1 MNVGH
6 KKNTL
11 NYKSIFIKIFLLY
24 LFTINLSYSEGT
36 KIGSITEIDG
46 EVIAITED
54 GDERILDVYDEIY
67 LKDEILIG
75 ESSSATIQF
84 DDNTTIVMKE
94 LTSLNVSEFEKS
106 EAKQKFQ
113 AKVGKGKII
122 IETGAIAKNANGEML
137 IDLSNMSLG
146 IRGTRFN
153 ANVKPNGNSE
163 VALAE
168 DSFGNVGQIEI
179 SSEGQSTSLTS
190 TDQVIEVTETREIA
204 QREQSEEEKQE
215 FKSVNETLV
224 KVSKIDENELTQQ
237 LEEKLAKGNLQ
248 DANNDGVV
256 DESDVEAAK
265 EIIKEEKKQK
275 IDFIV
280 ENSNDE
286 NTTFLSDVIDQ
297 SDDQNIGETIEKI
310 IETKD
315 TLVEGVVGNLSDK
328 DNEFI
333 TTSTSEG
340 AGLIKE
346 KIFET
351 IVAKETDK
359 SAEVLSKVMAK
370 SDEATINSVINNIT
384 EKNTNEESK
393 LSLKVMA
400 DFSEKSPEKLQI
412 LSETNKDQIDKLA
425 VSAVEKASTS
435 NEDANLIAKVVS
447 VASDE
452 LANKVVEE
460 VSKNNTAE
468 KQDLSAKV
476 LKAIVE
482 TQPNKIEIINEEIKD
497 VVIKQTVEAVKTQQE
512 TETNIALEDD
522 LTDAVA
528 AIIVSTDNNTA
539 SKLIEEVSNIE
550 TETNLS
556 LKVMSGISDKDSN
569 KINDLA
575 EINKES
581 IDKLA
586 EKAVQSAQSTKEDT
600 ELIAKVVAVA
610 SDEIANKVVEEV
622 SKNNTSEKQDLSA
635 KVLKAIVESQPSK
648 IDIINEEI
656 KDIVIKQTVEAVKTQ
671 QETETNIA
679 IEDDLT
685 DVVAEIIVSTDNDTA
700 SKLIEEVSNV
710 ETETNLSLKVISGIS
725 EKSAEKFTELA
736 ETNKDQ
742 VEKLT
747 ISAIQKA
754 ENTTEDSQRIAN
766 VVAIANDELANKV
779 VEEVSKTA
787 VEEKKSL
794 SIKVLK
800 AIVDTEPEK
809 IESIN
814 EEIKEDL
821 IEQAIE
827 ATKDQKEGNLI
838 EEEDLTDAVT
848 EIIVKTDTETAAK
861 VIEEINE
868 IDTETNL
875 SLEVISGISEKDS
888 GKLNEL
894 SDNNKEQMDELT
906 KDAVQKAENTSEDSE
921 LIAQVVSVVNND
933 LVNVMIEEVSKVSIE
948 EKQTLSAKV
957 LQKIVETEPD
967 KMEVISQDVKDV
979 MIKQTVESAKN
990 QKEGTGI
997 EEEENFTDIVSE
1009 IIVNTNTETASKV
1022 IDEIN
1027 EIDTE
1032 TNLSLEVIS
1041 GISEKDSGKLNEL
1054 SENNKEQMDELTIDA
1069 VQKAENTSEDSQLI
1083 ANVVAVVNDDLVNKV
1098 VEEVS
1103 KTSTE
1108 EKQTLSA
1115 KVLKAIVDTEPSKIE
1130 NINEET
1136 KTTIIKQTL
1145 EAAKN
1150 QEEGQ
1155 ITDEENLSDVVA
1167 DIVVKTDVDTASK
1180 IIEEVNNTETDTS
1193 LSLKVMSGISEKDSS
1208 KINELAEN
1216 NKENID
1222 KLTEKAIQSATS
1234 TDEDSELIAK
1244 VVSVANEEI
1253 ANKVVEEVSK
1263 TSTDEK
1269 KDLSAKVLKAIVDTE
1284 PSKIEIINEDIKE
1297 KVIEQAID
1305 AAKDQQENLNEGQT
1319 LSTDEDLTNVVADIV
1334 TKADNDTA
1342 VKVLETLNE
1351 AAEETDSK
1359 LSLNVVENLTKKDN
1373 YEEKIE
1379 ILSVT
1384 SSVVDESINKVM
1396 EKAVEEAT
1404 SESDIEKVKNIV
1416 ENSKGTLSN
1425 KLIDS
1430 ANKNEE
1436 SKKKITEVIV
1446 DIVQENPEKAVE
1458 ILEKNETTNTVTET
1472 IKTKI
1477 EKQEAVTTEDF
1488 EEVFETLISPN

>member
-1 MNVGH
+1 MNISH
-6 KKNTL
+6 KKITL
-11 NYKSIFIKIFLLY
+11 NYRNFFFKIFFLY
-24 LFTINLSYSEGT
+24 IFFTNIAFSEGT
-36 KIGSITEIDG
+36 KIGSITEING
-46 EVIAITED
+46 EVIAITEE

-106 EAKQKFQ
+106 GVKQKFQ

-153 ANVKPNGNSE
+153 ASIKPNGNSE

-168 DSFGNVGQIEI
+168 DSFGSVGQIEI

-190 TDQVIEVTETREIA
+190 TDQVIEVTETREIS
-204 QREQSEEEKQE
+204 QREQSDEEKQE

-256 DESDVEAAK
+256 DASDVEAAK

-400 DFSEKSPEKLQI
+400 DFSEKSPEKLQT

-460 VSKNNTAE
+460 VSKNNTSE

-482 TQPNKIEIINEEIKD
+482 TQPNKIEIINDEIKE

-512 TETNIALEDD
+512 TEINIAIEDD

-528 AIIVSTDNNTA
+528 A
-539 SKLIEEVSNIE
+539 
-550 TETNLS
+550 
-556 LKVMSGISDKDSN
+556 
-569 KINDLA
+569 
-575 EINKES
+575 
-581 IDKLA
+581 
-586 EKAVQSAQSTKEDT
+586 
-600 ELIAKVVAVA
+600 
-610 SDEIANKVVEEV
+610 
-622 SKNNTSEKQDLSA
+622 
-635 KVLKAIVESQPSK
+635 
-648 IDIINEEI
+648 
-656 KDIVIKQTVEAVKTQ
+656 
-671 QETETNIA
+671 
-679 IEDDLT
+679 
-685 DVVAEIIVSTDNDTA
+685 IIVSTDNDTA

-710 ETETNLSLKVISGIS
+710 ETETNLSLKVIAGIS

-736 ETNKDQ
+736 ETNKEQ

-747 ISAIQKA
+747 ISAIQNA
-754 ENTTEDSQRIAN
+754 ENTSEDSQRIAN
-766 VVAIANDELANKV
+766 VVAIADDELANKV

-787 VEEKKSL
+787 VEEKQSL

-809 IESIN
+809 IEIIN
-814 EEIKEDL
+814 EEIKEEL
-821 IEQAIE
+821 IEKAIE
-827 ATKDQKEGNLI
+827 ATKDQQEGNLI

-848 EIIVKTDTETAAK
+848 DIIVKTDTTTAAKMIEEINEIDTETNLSLEVISGISEKDSEKLNELSDNNKEQMDELTIDAVQKAENTSEDSELIANVVAVVNNDLVNVMIEEVSKVSIEEKQTLSAKVLQKIVETEPDKMEIIDDEVKDVMIKQTVESAKNQKEGTGIQEEENFTDIVSEIIVNTNTDTASK

-906 KDAVQKAENTSEDSE
+906 T
-921 LIAQVVSVVNND
+921 
-933 LVNVMIEEVSKVSIE
+933 
-948 EKQTLSAKV
+948 
-957 LQKIVETEPD
+957 
-967 KMEVISQDVKDV
+967 
-979 MIKQTVESAKN
+979 
-990 QKEGTGI
+990 
-997 EEEENFTDIVSE
+997 
-1009 IIVNTNTETASKV
+1009 
-1022 IDEIN
+1022 
-1027 EIDTE
+1027 
-1032 TNLSLEVIS
+1032 
-1041 GISEKDSGKLNEL
+1041 
-1054 SENNKEQMDELTIDA
+1054 DA

-1103 KTSTE
+1103 KSSTD

-1155 ITDEENLSDVVA
+1155 ILEEENLSDVVA
-1167 DIVVKTDVDTASK
+1167 DIVVKTDVATASK
-1180 IIEEVNNTETDTS
+1180 IIEEVNNTETETS
-1193 LSLKVMSGISEKDSS
+1193 LSLKVMSGISEKDAG

-1222 KLTEKAIQSATS
+1222 KLTEKAIQSAKS
-1234 TDEDSELIAK
+1234 TKEDSELIAK
-1244 VVSVANEEI
+1244 VVSVASDEI

-1263 TSTDEK
+1263 TSTEDK
-1269 KDLSAKVLKAIVDTE
+1269 QDLSAKVLKAIVDTE
-1284 PSKIEIINEDIKE
+1284 PSKIETLDTEIKD

-1305 AAKDQQENLNEGQT
+1305 AAKNQQENLTEGQT
-1319 LSTDEDLTNVVADIV
+1319 LSIEDDLTDVVADIV

-1342 VKVLETLNE
+1342 AKVLETLNE
-1351 AAEETDSK
+1351 ASEETDSK
-1359 LSLNVVENLTKKDN
+1359 LSLSVVENLTKKDN

-1384 SSVVDESINKVM
+1384 SSVVDESINKIM
-1396 EKAVEEAT
+1396 ENAVEEA
-1404 SESDIEKVKNIV
+1404 SDEGDIDKVKNIV
-1416 ENSKGTLSN
+1416 KNSKGTLSN

-1458 ILEKNETTNTVTET
+1458 ILEKNKNTNTVTET

-1477 EKQEAVTTEDF
+1477 ENEEAVTSEDF
-1488 EEVFETLISPN
+1488 EDVFETNVSPN